1 MATNNDVRNAYDLLM
16 DLAAEGKKMVDGPI
30 THKQLAF
37 LKSLAARSD
46 VPAQQKR
53 FLINYLTRPNKT
65 RLGARKII
73 FITKQKMV
81 AAGIVQ

>member
-16 DLAAEGKKMVDGPI
+16 DLASEAKKSIPLDEPI
-30 THKQLAF
+30 TLKQLNF
-37 LKSLAARSD
+37 LKSLAARND

-53 FLINYLTRPNKT
+53 FLVNYLTRPNKT

-73 FITKQKMV
+73 WITKQKMMN
-81 AAGIVQ
+81 AVQ

>member
-16 DLAAEGKKMVDGPI
+16 DLASEAKKSIPLDEPI
-30 THKQLAF
+30 TLKQLNF
-37 LKSLAARSD
+37 LKSLAARND

-73 FITKQKMV
+73 WITKQKMMN
-81 AAGIVQ
+81 AVQ